1 MLSQF
6 MQEPNYYKIM
16 LPDLKQRQD
25 VDDSYKEM
33 YRRVKV
39 DEQYDIELILKYLTS
54 ISDKIDWFDVDIFDK
69 VLEMRDA
76 AMKASYKI

>member
-1 MLSQF
+1 

-76 AMKASYKI
+76 AMKAS

>member
-54 ISDKIDWFDVDIFDK
+54 ISDKIEWFDVDIFDK

-76 AMKASYKI
+76 AMKAS

>member
-76 AMKASYKI
+76 AMKAS

>member
-69 VLEMRDA
+69 VLEMREA
-76 AMKASYKI
+76 AMKAS

>member
-6 MQEPNYYKIM
+6 MREPNYYKIM

-76 AMKASYKI
+76 AIKAS

>member
-1 MLSQF
+1 
-6 MQEPNYYKIM
+6 
-16 LPDLKQRQD
+16 
-25 VDDSYKEM
+25 M

-76 AMKASYKI
+76 AMKAS

>member
-6 MQEPNYYKIM
+6 MREPNYYKIM

-76 AMKASYKI
+76 AMKAS